1 MRSNRPSPQWILF
14 LACLLALCPNFLR
27 AQELYTHSSEQ
38 PVPNRQ
44 SDQIANVS
52 NHRFIVSNVWDDFQY
67 LASQP
72 DFYFVMGGLGITP
85 ELFKAPLKH
94 ESIEITE
101 DWGPSKFADV
111 FFGGGEV
118 VGDGI
123 FPVAVSAASWG
134 VGKLAGSSRLSKF
147 GSDLIRAQAM
157 NGLFTVALKVAIN
170 RPRPSGAN
178 YSYPS
183 GHTSSAFTTAG
194 VVYSNFGP
202 AAGIPAF
209 ALAGYVGL
217 SRLQEGKHYTS
228 DVIAGAILGSYI
240 SLKLAHKEKSQS
252 HLSVSPYD
260 ANIGPGISIRYQF

>member
-1 MRSNRPSPQWILF
+1 MNVNIRSPRWILF
-14 LACLLALCPNFLR
+14 LACFLAICLNFLH
-27 AQELYTHSSEQ
+27 AQELYAHSSEQ
-38 PVPNRQ
+38 PVPNQ
-44 SDQIANVS
+44 QNDQTANAS
-52 NHRFIVSNVWDDFQY
+52 NHRFIVYHVWDDFRY
-67 LASQP
+67 LVTQP
-72 DFYFVMGGLGITP
+72 DFYFVVGGLGITP
-85 ELFKAPLKH
+85 EAFKAPLKH
-94 ESIEITE
+94 ESIEVTE
-101 DWGPSKFADV
+101 DWGPSKFADA
-111 FFGGGEV
+111 FFEGGEV
-118 VGDGI
+118 IGDGI

-134 VGKLAGSSRLSKF
+134 VGKLTGSLRLSKF

-194 VVYSNFGP
+194 VIYSDFGP

-217 SRLQEGKHYTS
+217 SRLQEGKHYMS

-240 SLKLAHKEKSQS
+240 SLKLAQKDKSQS
-252 HLSVSPYD
+252 HISVSPLA
-260 ANIGPGISIRYQF
+260 ANFGPGISLRYQF